1 MALVVSADATLTSSE
16 TTSDSSFDFF
26 SSFGLDSFDV
36 DAARPEVEADVDVD
50 DDDKA
55 GNVSEENGDCVE
67 LFSTFDLSS

>member
-1 MALVVSADATLTSSE
+1 LALVSADATLTSSE

-26 SSFGLDSFDV
+26 SSFGLDSFDDD
-36 DAARPEVEADVDVD
+36 DAARLDVEADVAVD